1 MPALTLDYRHCD
13 RKRPRF
19 IKHSEVEAI
28 ALMARQQLVA
38 STIDALSLALLRD
51 VTLEGALNLSA
62 TGGTLSVSGLSA
74 SSISAGRQRC

>member
-51 VTLEGALNLSA
+51 VTQWPRLP
-62 TGGTLSVSGLSA
+62 SV
-74 SSISAGRQRC
+74 